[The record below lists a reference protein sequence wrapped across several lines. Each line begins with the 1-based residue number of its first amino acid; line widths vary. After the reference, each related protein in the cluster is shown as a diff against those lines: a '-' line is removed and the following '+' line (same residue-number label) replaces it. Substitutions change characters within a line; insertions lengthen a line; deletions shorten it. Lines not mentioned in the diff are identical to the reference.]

1 MYSAGLSS
9 SDSSIPTK
17 YGSEIK
23 EIKGTIDFSIKKSEV
38 ISPSYGYFGE
48 EQADESIGEP
58 TAYEKLSTY
67 FSTNPKFWLEDA
79 PITTPLHEAVKK
91 NSINDTK
98 NKEGDT
104 PLFIAIRN
112 VCLESVCLLLEAGAV
127 VGIKNKS
134 DESPYSLSQDVILYR
149 TSPGDIYEK
158 IFNKIIKYD
167 IKEKKIMRSKV
178 Y

>member
-1 MYSAGLSS
+1 M
-9 SDSSIPTK
+9 
-17 YGSEIK
+17 
-23 EIKGTIDFSIKKSEV
+23 
-38 ISPSYGYFGE
+38 
-48 EQADESIGEP
+48 
-58 TAYEKLSTY
+58 
-67 FSTNPKFWLEDA
+67 EDA

-91 NSINDTK
+91 NSINDIRKIILKHKDLVNTK